1 VLVLDDSTDRTTNLY
16 NALNTKYVNYLRIEM
31 ENVLGV
37 EHGLRPTSA
46 SVTPLGVLYQQL
58 QATDLS
64 KTMVDGVMLITTLVE
79 LMTMKVGN
87 FKLHVNKKGGALFN
101 R

>member
-1 VLVLDDSTDRTTNLY
+1 
-16 NALNTKYVNYLRIEM
+16 LNTKYVNYLRIEM